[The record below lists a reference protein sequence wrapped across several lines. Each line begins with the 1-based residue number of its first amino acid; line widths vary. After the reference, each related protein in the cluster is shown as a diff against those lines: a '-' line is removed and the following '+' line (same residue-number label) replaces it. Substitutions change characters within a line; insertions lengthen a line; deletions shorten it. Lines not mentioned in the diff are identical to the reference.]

1 MVLQSH
7 RLQQIS
13 KLEAWIPW
21 TWMRRSRRVGKMSPK
36 LELFGSMDFEAWIPW
51 TWMRRS
57 RLGGLM
63 RAKFEAWIPK
73 LGFRGRGCYEAG
85 LEV

>member
-7 RLQQIS
+7 RLQQRS

-21 TWMRRSRRVGKMSPK
+21 TWMRRSRRVGKMSP
-36 LELFGSMDFEAWIPW
+36 ELEAWI
-51 TWMRRS
+51 S
-57 RLGGLM
+57 KLGGLM
-63 RAKFEAWIPK
+63 RQKSEAWIPK
-73 LGFRGRGCYEAG
+73 LGFRGRGCDEAG